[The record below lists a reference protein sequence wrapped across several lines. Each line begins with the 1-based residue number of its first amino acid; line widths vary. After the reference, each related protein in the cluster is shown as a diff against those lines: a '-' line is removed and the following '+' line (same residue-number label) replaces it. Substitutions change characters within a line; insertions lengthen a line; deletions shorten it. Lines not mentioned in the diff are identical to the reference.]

1 MTQEQIDM
9 LERLYNKAIVVEN
22 TRFPLYELFML
33 GDLVLDYDGRETEI
47 VEKMTAEQ
55 EIEFLEKYIKMA
67 KEENEYNAKNN

>member
-9 LERLYNKAIVVEN
+9 LERLYNKAVVVEN
-22 TRFPLYELFML
+22 TRFPLYELFTL
-33 GDLVLDYDGRETEI
+33 GDLVLDYDERETEI

-55 EIEFLEKYIKMA
+55 EIEFLEKYIEMA

>member
-22 TRFPLYELFML
+22 TRFPLYELFTL

-55 EIEFLEKYIKMA
+55 EIEFLEKYIEMA

>member
-9 LERLYNKAIVVEN
+9 LERLYNKAVVVEN

-33 GDLVLDYDGRETEI
+33 GDLVLENGERDTEI
-47 VEKMTAEQ
+47 IENMTAEQ
-55 EIEFLEKYIKMA
+55 EIEFLEKYIEMA